1 MIKPDKKIEPLRE
14 DLQELIP
21 NQFYTTTTYKRWLVA
36 NELHDI
42 WGKCLDYAERHQSVI
57 LMGDMGVSEAGDAM
71 TLLLNNSYTKD
82 LGFITKFITQLLKLY
97 AKETDEVLDI
107 TNLRQ
112 DLIIIGV
119 NEEELTELD
128 ELGKKGIEVSPTD
141 EALTDEEKIRNL
153 ERVYIETLQTGPNYR
168 NSIEAYHE
176 WYTETLM
183 YLSEYYTINNPD
195 FAKFKNVDNSKNGFG
210 LKDNYYSLK
219 AIYNLLMKNVSK
231 QINFNLPQ
239 KEKTPMVFISHSS
252 EDKLF
257 VEELVDLL
265 EGVGF
270 TEKNLFC
277 SSVDGYGIPL
287 NGDILETLRG
297 LFIEHELFVIFIHS
311 PRYYKSAVSLN
322 EMGAAW
328 VLRTGFC
335 SILTKDMNF
344 QEMKGVLN
352 GNTIGIKVDAADACS
367 RLNELKDI
375 LFETFNLVPINETKW
390 ERKRNIFISHVNGI
404 QY

>member
-1 MIKPDKKIEPLRE
+1 MIKPDPKIEPLRE
-14 DLQELIP
+14 DLNELIP

-36 NELHDI
+36 NKLHDL
-42 WGKCLDYAERHQSVI
+42 WGKCLEYAKRQNSFI
-57 LMGDMGVSEAGDAM
+57 LMGDTDSIEAGDAM
-71 TLLLNNSYTKD
+71 TCLLNTCFEKD
-82 LGFITKFITQLLKLY
+82 LNFIINFITQLLKLY

-119 NEEELTELD
+119 DEEELTELD
-128 ELGKKGIEVSPTD
+128 ELGKKDVEVP
-141 EALTDEEKIRNL
+141 LTDETLTDEDRIRNL
-153 ERVYIETLQTGPNYR
+153 EKVYIETLQTGPNYR

-257 VEELVDLL
+257 VEALVDLL
-265 EGVGF
+265 EGIGF

-287 NGDILETLRG
+287 NGDIFETLRG
-297 LFIEHELFVIFIHS
+297 LFTEHNLFVIFVHS
-311 PRYYKSAVSLN
+311 EHYYKSPVSLN

-328 VLRTGFC
+328 VLRTDTC

-344 QEMKGVLN
+344 QCMKGVVN
-352 GNTIGIKVDAADACS
+352 SNTIAIKVNAKDATS
-367 RLNELKDI
+367 RLNELKDRLI
-375 LFETFNLVPINETKW
+375 ETFNLVPISETKW
-390 ERKRNIFISHVNGI
+390 ERKRNMFLSHVNGVM
-404 QY
+404 